1 MRIYRIWTNK
11 RDFERIF
18 NERPERCKYEFY
30 FITERRDM
38 FRDIAVDK
46 FYSNELLEASNHTDM
61 ALIELEPL
69 VIEKLFSERIYQV
82 HLVDEDKEEQA
93 LNEVAWKV
101 SKAIESKYNDDLDLE
116 VLPFQIYEPE
126 YKKEAIDDAWK
137 SGILPYEHEESFL

>member
-11 RDFERIF
+11 REFERIF

-30 FITERRDM
+30 LITERRDM
-38 FRDIAVDK
+38 FRDLAVDK

-61 ALIELEPL
+61 ALTELEPL

-82 HLVDEDKEEQA
+82 HLVDKDEQEQA
-93 LNEVAWKV
+93 LNEVALKV
-101 SKAIESKYNDDLDLE
+101 SNAIESKYNDGLDLE

-126 YKKEAIDDAWK
+126 YRKEAIDDAWK

>member
-30 FITERRDM
+30 LITERRDM
-38 FRDIAVDK
+38 FRDLAVDK
-46 FYSNELLEASNHTDM
+46 FYINELLEEANHTDM
-61 ALIELEPL
+61 ALTELEPL

-82 HLVDEDKEEQA
+82 HLVDEDEQEQA
-93 LNEVAWKV
+93 LNEVALKV
-101 SKAIESKYNDDLDLE
+101 SNAIESKYNDVLDLE

-126 YKKEAIDDAWK
+126 YRKEAIDDAWE
-137 SGILPYEHEESFL
+137 SGISLYEYEESFL